1 MSHTRIFLINSG
13 LRRSGLIL
21 SLLTGLLFAGCSGN
35 DTPYSTAEVQGKV
48 IAPNGEPL
56 TEGEVTFTAPEM
68 GVGATMP
75 ITAEGTFVVPADI
88 RVGKYIV
95 TVTPPPLPP
104 MDPGAT
110 QNTPPDL
117 KRFDTLIPKVYRKE
131 LTTPLKEYEVQEGT
145 NEFEIKLQSQ

>member
-1 MSHTRIFLINSG
+1 MSRILFTGPVSLPSG
-13 LRRSGLIL
+13 VY
-21 SLLTGLLFAGCSGN
+21 SLLLFGLMFAGCSSN
-35 DTPYSTAEVQGKV
+35 APPYSTAAVQGKV
-48 IAPNGEPL
+48 FAPNGELL

-95 TVTPPPLPP
+95 TVTPPPIPP

-110 QNTPPDL
+110 KSSLPDP

-131 LTTPLKEYEVQEGT
+131 LTTPLKDYEVKQGD
-145 NEFEIKLQSQ
+145 NNFEIKLQSP